1 MRWLLTGDE
10 FDAHE
15 ALRLGLVQEVMASED
30 LLPRAVEL
38 ANRIACQAPL
48 GVQATLM
55 SARLA
60 RMEGETVAAAALPPM
75 VDKLLNSEDA
85 KEGVRAMVEK
95 RPGVFKGI

>member
-1 MRWLLTGDE
+1 
-10 FDAHE
+10 
-15 ALRLGLVQEVMASED
+15 
-30 LLPRAVEL
+30 
-38 ANRIACQAPL
+38 